1 MTMTSTNVD
10 DRGSGEPNQ
19 YLTFALAGENFG
31 IEILQVQEIKCLSRI
46 TPIPNTPL
54 HVKGVLNL
62 RGTVVPSSIFGPSS
76 PGEVEYN
83 RFTVIIVVNV
93 GRRVLGLVVD
103 AVSDVLNLG
112 TDDVQ
117 PPPELGGA
125 LDLSFVTGMAR
136 SGDQLITLLDIE
148 RLLSTDAATSP
159 ATSPATAKT
168 ASSTA
173 SLAASPAATPAAAAL
188 SA

>member
-1 MTMTSTNVD
+1 MNPKHVD
-10 DRGSGEPNQ
+10 CPSGGEPKQ
-19 YLTFALAGENFG
+19 YLTFALCGEDFG
-31 IEILQVQEIKCLSRI
+31 IDILQVQEIKCLSRI
-46 TPIPNTPL
+46 TPIPNAPR

-62 RGTVVPSSIFGPSS
+62 RGTVVPVVDLRAKFGL
-76 PGEVEYN
+76 GEIEYN

-93 GRRVLGLVVD
+93 GRRVMGLVVD

-112 TDDVQ
+112 ASEVQ

-136 SGDQLITLLDIE
+136 AGDRLVTLLDID
-148 RLLSTDAATSP
+148 RLLSQEAGTP
-159 ATSPATAKT
+159 PTAPPET
-168 ASSTA
+168 
-173 SLAASPAATPAAAAL
+173 AAL